1 MRLIIKNKLVSL
13 GDGSFVCDENGNKV
27 FAVKGRI
34 FSPTRVKKIYDM
46 EGNYLY
52 TVRNKFWHFVYDSVF
67 VMHEKEKIAMLSNNR
82 WDFKR
87 KFVLK
92 GYQDE
97 IVISG
102 NLFQFPD
109 IKMEITKNGKKIG
122 TLTKNFNLIRDAY
135 TLDVDSEEDAGF
147 LVALVIGID
156 NIYDA
161 MRKEN
166 NKK

>member
-1 MRLIIKNKLVSL
+1 MKLIIKNKLITL
-13 GDGSFVCDENGNKV
+13 GEGSTVCDENGKEMFKVKGKV
-27 FAVKGRI
+27 FSI
-34 FSPTRVKKIYDM
+34 TRKKNIYDM

-52 TVRNKFWHFVYDSVF
+52 TVRNKFWHFIYNSAF
-67 VMHEKEKIAMLSNNR
+67 IMHKKEKIAKLANNR

-87 KFVLK
+87 KFVLQ
-92 GYQDE
+92 GYQDD

-122 TLTKNFNLIRDAY
+122 TLIKNFNLIRDAY
-135 TLDVDSEEDAGF
+135 TLEVDSEEDAGF
-147 LVALVIGID
+147 LVALVIGVD

-161 MRKEN
+161 MKQEHDN
-166 NKK
+166 